1 MGIRPSVKKE
11 NGTQSQRR
19 RMSDDFHLNDTVNNY
34 EIRDEDNAPV
44 NPSDSNDFNRQIS
57 SASSRISTDLQAKQ
71 ETSPAPLKPPQREAW
86 TARGKLLLNFHD
98 AISRAI
104 NSPEMAR
111 KCSQI
116 AEQMS
121 NDESNNE
128 KSINSS
134 RNKPMA
140 ATAVGD
146 QAQEYLAEAN
156 LIVEN
161 KTKRDSQVRDKSL
174 ALGFFTFISLRSS
187 TWLKRNVNLWLRNNY
202 LLGSRSN
209 YTFDRLPRNQL
220 QNRPMAVKTLHA
232 SSTCRRTSLTPSK
245 NLFQKSPRLVF
256 DLAFSSAVAFL
267 SGTFIFLPRPT
278 AYVEDMAKLPL
289 VEGKSVYA
297 EIVCPPLLNEYKR
310 ALEQYSGHWPVRQE
324 SSNNDNEGKTQED
337 VGLNVIREFVEN
349 CSKRSKY
356 ERALLE
362 ERNLLNG
369 RESELTKLIQKAK
382 RKDETHESSEEDVEK
397 NFSAVEHNVQL
408 PRKLGSVSI
417 PSPGVPHDLA
427 VNLDEEVLSLVSE
440 VGDDNYKSCTSCR
453 TNGQ

>member
-1 MGIRPSVKKE
+1 MGIRPSVEKE

-19 RMSDDFHLNDTVNNY
+19 RMSDDFHLNDTVKNN
-34 EIRDEDNAPV
+34 EFRDEANAPV
-44 NPSDSNDFNRQIS
+44 NPSDSNDFNRQIPS
-57 SASSRISTDLQAKQ
+57 TSSRISTDSQAKQ
-71 ETSPAPLKPPQREAW
+71 ESSPAPLKPPQREAW

-116 AEQMS
+116 AKQMS
-121 NDESNNE
+121 DDENDDENAA
-128 KSINSS
+128 NSS
-134 RNKPMA
+134 KNGSMA
-140 ATAVGD
+140 STAGD
-146 QAQEYLAEAN
+146 DLAKEYLAEAN

-161 KTKRDSQVRDKSL
+161 KSKRDAQVRDKSL
-174 ALGFFTFISLRSS
+174 AMGFFTFISLRSS
-187 TWLKRNVNLWLRNNY
+187 TWMKRNVNLWLRNNN

-209 YTFDRLPRNQL
+209 YTFDRLPRNQF
-220 QNRPMAVKTLHA
+220 QNRPMAIKTFP
-232 SSTCRRTSLTPSK
+232 SISIRCRTSLTPSK
-245 NLFQKSPRLVF
+245 TLLQKSPRLVF
-256 DLAFSSAVAFL
+256 DLAFSSAVTFL

-310 ALEQYSGHWPVRQE
+310 ALEQYGGHWPVRQE
-324 SSNNDNEGKTQED
+324 FSNDDDGGKTQED
-337 VGLNVIREFVEN
+337 VGLNIIREFVEN

-362 ERNLLNG
+362 ERNSLNG
-369 RESELTKLIQKAK
+369 RENELTKLIQKLK
-382 RKDETHESSEEDVEK
+382 RKDETRESSEEDVEK
-397 NFSAVEHNVQL
+397 TISAVQHNVQL

-417 PSPGVPHDLA
+417 PSPGVPHDIA
-427 VNLDEEVLSLVSE
+427 VDLDEEVLSLASE

-453 TNGQ
+453 KNGQ